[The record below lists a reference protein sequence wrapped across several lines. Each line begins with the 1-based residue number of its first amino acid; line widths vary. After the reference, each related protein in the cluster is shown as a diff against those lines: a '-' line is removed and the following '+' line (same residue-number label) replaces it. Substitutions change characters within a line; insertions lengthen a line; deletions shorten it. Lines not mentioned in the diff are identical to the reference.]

1 MKMNGKTWKYGD
13 DIDTDVIYP
22 GKYLVSF
29 DPEEA
34 AQHAMEGLESG
45 FSKKIS
51 PGDILVVGSNFGNG
65 SAREQAAVALRSAG
79 ISAVVAESFS
89 RSFYRNA
96 INVCLPVVELK
107 GIHNSTDEGDEVE
120 IDLEHGL
127 LRNLTKKTESR
138 FSPPPPFIMEI
149 LKIGGAVAY
158 YKQKAQQEACV

>member
-1 MKMNGKTWKYGD
+1 MRGKVWKYGD

-29 DPEEA
+29 DPAEA
-34 AQHAMEGLESG
+34 AKHAMEGLELD
-45 FSKKIS
+45 FHKKITK
-51 PGDILVVGSNFGNG
+51 GDILVVGRNFGSG

-79 ISAVVAESFS
+79 ISAVIAESFA

-107 GIHNSTDEGDEVE
+107 GIHSSTDEGDEVE
-120 IDLEHGL
+120 IDMEEGL
-127 LRNLTKKTESR
+127 IRNLTQKNEYR
-138 FSPPPPFIMEI
+138 FPPLPLFLMEI

-158 YKQKAQQEACV
+158 YRQKAQR